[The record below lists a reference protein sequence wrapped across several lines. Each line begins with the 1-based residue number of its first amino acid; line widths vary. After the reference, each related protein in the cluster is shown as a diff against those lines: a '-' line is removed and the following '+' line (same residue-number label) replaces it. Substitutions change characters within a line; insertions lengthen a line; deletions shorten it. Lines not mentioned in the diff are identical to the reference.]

1 MSPPPAAKQR
11 VKVADRVAAELR
23 REIVTGAL
31 RPGDRLPSERELQA
45 QFEISRPT
53 LREALR
59 LLESESLIEVAR
71 GQQGGARVT
80 KLNVATV
87 ARQVGLCLQID
98 GVTLQDVWKALT
110 IIEPPAAGLVARS
123 ANRDAIRAMEE
134 NIAAARAALDE
145 PVKYAE
151 LSNAF
156 SLLLTR
162 YCGNQTIHV
171 FAQLIQDIVR
181 RQRLDVTVRTYSRR
195 GVDRFRELN
204 VRAREKLLQLIKD
217 GDGDGAEAFWKTH
230 VERTGEVVFSAYRA
244 QMPIDVVQIPED
256 EASR

>member
-1 MSPPPAAKQR
+1 MSPPSKQR
-11 VKVADRVAAELR
+11 LKRADRVAAELR
-23 REIVTGAL
+23 REIVTGVL
-31 RPGDRLPSERELQA
+31 RPGDRLPSERELQEH
-45 QFEISRPT
+45 FDISRPT

-98 GVTLQDVWKALT
+98 GVTLQDVWQALT
-110 IIEPPAAGLVARS
+110 IIEPPAAGMLARTG
-123 ANRDAIRAMEE
+123 NRDAIQAMEA
-134 NIAAARAALDE
+134 NIEAARAALED

-156 SLLLTR
+156 STILTR

-181 RQRLDVTVRTYSRR
+181 RQRLEVTVRTYSHR
-195 GVDRFRELN
+195 GVDRFRDLN
-204 VRAREKLLQLIKD
+204 IRGREKLLQLIKD
-217 GDGDGAEAFWKTH
+217 GDAEGAEAFWKTH
-230 VERTGEVVFSAYRA
+230 VQRTGEVVFSAYRA
-244 QMPIDVVQIPED
+244 QMPIDVVQVPEGD
-256 EASR
+256 HIE